1 MKAALAENGKMV
13 WKDVPDPIVR
23 KNDVLVKIYATALN
37 RADLLQKN
45 GAYPS
50 PEGWPAWPGLEL
62 AGTVEE
68 MGQTAREKSGLHIGD
83 KVCALVGGGGYA
95 EKAAVPY
102 RLLMPVPKN
111 LTMEEAAALPE
122 VFATSYLNLFHEGRL
137 KAGQTLYVA
146 AGASGLA
153 SAAIPLGKAAGAYV
167 VTIVRTGAK
176 ADKVRSLGADYVI
189 VQEKESIPS
198 VFERLMK
205 EGRPVNVCMD
215 CLGGADLGKALPY
228 MARGG
233 YWVLISTLAGTES
246 QIPLRPLLT
255 KGLHLV
261 GSMLRSRSDA
271 VKAGILSALVKIVWP
286 LVENGAISPS
296 IYKVLPACQVNEA
309 QGILERFENTGKV
322 VLKIR

>member
-1 MKAALAENGKMV
+1 MKAALAANGKMV

-122 VFATSYLNLFHEGRL
+122 VFATSYLN
-137 KAGQTLYVA
+137 
-146 AGASGLA
+146 
-153 SAAIPLGKAAGAYV
+153 
-167 VTIVRTGAK
+167 
-176 ADKVRSLGADYVI
+176 
-189 VQEKESIPS
+189 
-198 VFERLMK
+198 
-205 EGRPVNVCMD
+205 
-215 CLGGADLGKALPY
+215 
-228 MARGG
+228 
-233 YWVLISTLAGTES
+233 
-246 QIPLRPLLT
+246 
-255 KGLHLV
+255 
-261 GSMLRSRSDA
+261 
-271 VKAGILSALVKIVWP
+271 
-286 LVENGAISPS
+286 
-296 IYKVLPACQVNEA
+296 
-309 QGILERFENTGKV
+309 
-322 VLKIR
+322 

>member
-95 EKAAVPY
+95 EKA
-102 RLLMPVPKN
+102 
-111 LTMEEAAALPE
+111 
-122 VFATSYLNLFHEGRL
+122 
-137 KAGQTLYVA
+137 
-146 AGASGLA
+146 
-153 SAAIPLGKAAGAYV
+153 
-167 VTIVRTGAK
+167 
-176 ADKVRSLGADYVI
+176 
-189 VQEKESIPS
+189 
-198 VFERLMK
+198 
-205 EGRPVNVCMD
+205 
-215 CLGGADLGKALPY
+215 
-228 MARGG
+228 
-233 YWVLISTLAGTES
+233 
-246 QIPLRPLLT
+246 
-255 KGLHLV
+255 
-261 GSMLRSRSDA
+261 
-271 VKAGILSALVKIVWP
+271 GILSALVKNVWPLVKNVWP
-286 LVENGAISPS
+286 LVENGAIRPS